1 MQVNRSKL
9 KIVGLSLLILMI
21 SAFIFVHFLGFHEK
35 RANALNWMFDDPLFP
50 FIPVVEVSF
59 YIFTI
64 TYGALLSYFLIFWKI
79 EFFASKLMLTYAF
92 ILLLRIVTLSILP
105 FRAHDD
111 LVFLQDPFL
120 NEMIYPSKIVTDLF
134 FSGHTALVAGMFF
147 ITRNWVYL
155 FLALV
160 VGSLLV
166 LQRVH
171 YSIDVIAA
179 IPFAFLAFH
188 LANLLIRKLSTR
200 I

>member
-1 MQVNRSKL
+1 MQIERGKL
-9 KIVGLSLLILMI
+9 KITLLSLVIL
-21 SAFIFVHFLGFHEK
+21 
-35 RANALNWMFDDPLFP
+35 ALTAYI
-50 FIPVVEVSF
+50 FIPVLEVSF

-64 TYGALLSYFLIFWKI
+64 TYGALISYVLFFRQV

-92 ILLLRIVTLSILP
+92 ILLFRMVTLSILP

-134 FSGHTALVAGMFF
+134 FSGHTAFVAGMFF
-147 ITRNWVYL
+147 ITRNWL
-155 FLALV
+155 FLFFALL

-171 YSIDVIAA
+171 YSIDVVAA
-179 IPFAFLAFH
+179 FPFAFLAFQ
-188 LANLLIRKLSTR
+188 LANSLIRKLATR